1 MKNWKQKNN
10 PLPEKS
16 DNNRMKEFFRAKYVE
31 KRFALAEESDDSSDS
46 EEERRRRQKRKEK
59 KKAKKKAAKKA
70 ADSDSSD
77 DEPQAA
83 SKAKEEEKDDS
94 DEGEEPVYKAKGKL
108 RKRGLGAPPSLN
120 AAAKPQQAAP
130 Q

>member
-10 PLPEKS
+10 PLPEKGDS
-16 DNNRMKEFFRAKYVE
+16 NKMKEFFKAKYVE
-31 KRFALAEESDDSSDS
+31 KRFALADESDDSSDS
-46 EEERRRRQKRKEK
+46 EEERRRRQKRKDK

-83 SKAKEEEKDDS
+83 SKAAKEEEKDDS
-94 DEGEEPVYKAKGKL
+94 DDGEEPVYKAKKQL
-108 RKRGLGAPPSLN
+108 RKRGLGAPPSSQP
-120 AAAKPQQAAP
+120 KPQQAVP